1 MNYDNILHN
10 IVGIKSN
17 QNLRKTNNPFE
28 INATQF

>member
-10 IVGIKSN
+10 IVRIKSN
-17 QNLRKTNNPFE
+17 QNLRKANNPFE